1 MNSHFGAEEVDASE
15 SSKDTLN
22 AMAILEES
30 AATVQRRTPNRC
42 GGVHLWPSRQ
52 HGYWRDVSFMFMMIH
67 FIL

>member
-30 AATVQRRTPNRC
+30 AARTPNRC
-42 GGVHLWPSRQ
+42 GGVHLWPSRLV
-52 HGYWRDVSFMFMMIH
+52 DSVSRS
-67 FIL
+67 

>member
-30 AATVQRRTPNRC
+30 AATVQRVRGPSSAQAQPVWRC
-42 GGVHLWPSRQ
+42 PPLALKTTW
-52 HGYWRDVSFMFMMIH
+52 
-67 FIL
+67 LLA